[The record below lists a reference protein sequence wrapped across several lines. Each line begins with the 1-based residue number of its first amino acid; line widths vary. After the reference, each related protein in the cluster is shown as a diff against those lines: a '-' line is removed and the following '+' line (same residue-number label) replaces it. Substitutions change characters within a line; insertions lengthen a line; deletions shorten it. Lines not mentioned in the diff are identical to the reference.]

1 LLDIPDEG
9 DTMTSNPIRGLVFG
23 LLLSAPMWAVIIM
36 LFWVVG

>member
-1 LLDIPDEG
+1 
-9 DTMTSNPIRGLVFG
+9 MTSNLNLIRGLAFG